1 MKKKKDWKLKI
12 AGHADTRGNQEHNL
26 MLSQNRANAVKNYL
40 VSRGI
45 SPNLL
50 IVEFF
55 GKAQSTPNV
64 NDAGV
69 LQQDRRVE
77 LEFYFD

>member
-12 AGHADTRGNQEHNL
+12 SGHADARGDQEHNL
-26 MLSQNRANAVKNYL
+26 MLSRNRSNAVKNYL

-55 GKAQSTPNV
+55 GATQSNPNK